1 MGTPEFAVVAL
12 RALIEAGHD
21 IAAVYTQPPRPAGR
35 GYGERLSPVHALALS
50 ERIEVCT
57 PLNFKEGDTI
67 ENFRNLGGEAAIV
80 AAYGLLLPKPVL
92 DAPRHG
98 CFNIHASLLPR
109 WRGAAPIQRAIMA
122 GDTETGVSIMKMEE
136 GLDTGPVCGSAGIA
150 ITETTTAGS
159 LHDQLALLGAQLMV
173 DVLRQFPPAC
183 RAQSN
188 VGVTYARKI
197 SKEEAHIDFRHDAN
211 HVRRQIH
218 GLSPAPGA
226 WLKFNG
232 TRIKVLRCE
241 SAAGSGDPGVALD
254 NQLTFACESGA
265 VRLLEVQREG
275 KSPVNA
281 PEFLRGFPVP
291 AGSRA
296 E

>member
-1 MGTPEFAVVAL
+1 MGTPEFAVAAL
-12 RALIEAGHD
+12 RALIETGHE

-50 ERIEVCT
+50 EGIEVRT
-57 PLNFKEGDTI
+57 PLNFKGEDTI
-67 ENFRNLGGEAAIV
+67 ENFRNLNGEAAIV
-80 AAYGLLLPKPVL
+80 AAYGLLLPKLVL

-122 GDTETGVSIMKMEE
+122 GDTETGVTIMKMEE
-136 GLDTGPVCGSAGIA
+136 GLDTGPVCRSAGIA

-183 RAQSN
+183 RAQPDA
-188 VGVTYARKI
+188 GVTYARKI
-197 SKEEAHIDFRHDAN
+197 SKEEAHIDFGHDAN
-211 HVRRQIH
+211 HVRRHIH

-226 WLKFNG
+226 WLNING

-241 SAAGSGDPGVALD
+241 SVDGSGDPGVALD
-254 NQLTFACESGA
+254 NQLTFACGNGA

-275 KSPVNA
+275 KSPANA